1 MAEEESDISWRSL
14 IYQVPRGVM
23 GWAVRAC
30 TQTFA
35 TPDNLQRWGVSVD
48 PQCALE
54 GCTAPC
60 TLGHLL
66 SCCTLSLDR
75 FKHRHDSCLNYILE
89 KLTKNKPDSIVITAD
104 LPGWRVG
111 SGTVSSDLAL
121 TGQVP
126 DIVIHDKSSSPQKI
140 ILLELTCPWDSSASF
155 RKSEDRKTDRYDRLC
170 LDLEGA
176 GFQVSNTPLEVGVR
190 GYINPRNMAVL
201 ATLSSLCRVKD
212 FKKFTRTLG
221 KISLLG
227 SYKVWLARR
236 SNEWAPGS
244 LTRA

>member
-1 MAEEESDISWRSL
+1 M
-14 IYQVPRGVM
+14 
-23 GWAVRAC
+23 
-30 TQTFA
+30 
-35 TPDNLQRWGVSVD
+35 
-48 PQCALE
+48 
-54 GCTAPC
+54 
-60 TLGHLL
+60 H
-66 SCCTLSLDR
+66 LSLTP
-75 FKHRHDSCLNYILE
+75 KA
-89 KLTKNKPDSIVITAD
+89 TD
-104 LPGWRVG
+104 LPPLIPPL
-111 SGTVSSDLAL
+111 STAAL
-121 TGQVP
+121 LPLLIIDKTFVK
-126 DIVIHDKSSSPQKI
+126 IVVTYEP
-140 ILLELTCPWDSSASF
+140 ILQFGYLS
-155 RKSEDRKTDRYDRLC
+155 RKTDRYDRLC